1 MEEQELLI
9 RLLTENARLR
19 ASLKTARR
27 YCSECQEFFQNMQ
40 SEIDSL
46 ILDRV
51 ISVHMSIET
60 DTQYIQ

>member
-51 ISVHMSIET
+51 IPVHMSIET